1 MDEYA
6 GKEHEEKLVDIEEKE
21 KELEAKALAASK
33 KDSNRS
39 SKKKLTVKQK
49 GAFLTSKYKG
59 RVWHGSS
66 GDEAEYVID
75 EITPLRPNA
84 RSVNNQTKT

>member
-49 GAFLTSKYKG
+49 GALLTSKYKG
-59 RVWHGSS
+59 RVWQDSS

-75 EITPLRPNA
+75 EIKPLRPNA